1 MVERRRESSV
11 PSDDTGTVEEVGS
24 EQATPE
30 ARTDVAA
37 RVLGRLRRTSSPR
50 VLRIAASIAGGVAV
64 CTGFPPFNWWW
75 SAFIGFMLLAWVLT
89 HSSTTKAGGFGYGFL
104 FGLAFYVPLLPWIGS
119 FVGTV
124 PWLALSAMEALFPAV
139 FGLLAVVVRRLPGWS
154 LWLACL
160 WVLGEW
166 LKSTFP
172 FGGFPWGVVG
182 FSQDNGPLLAIAHFG
197 GVSLV
202 SFAVALVGF
211 SLAAIAIEAHLWWRG
226 DHPAR
231 RLLPPAVLLPGVSVA
246 LVLLT
251 VALATPYVRQSGAG
265 AIDDPTTTVA
275 AVQGNVPRLGLEF
288 NAQRRAVLDNHV
300 KETLRLAEDIRAGRA
315 PQPNVVIWPENSS
328 DIDPIVNRDAAD
340 QINAAVD
347 AIRAPILVGAVVA
360 APGYTP
366 QDPQATNTVIVWDPA
381 TGPGERHD
389 KKIVQPFGEYLP
401 WRGFFRLL
409 SSFADRAG
417 YFVPGSGNGVVHA
430 AGIPIGVTTCWEL
443 IFDRAAR
450 ESVLNG
456 AQFIAV
462 PTNNAT
468 FDEMMS
474 SQFLGFARMRA
485 VEHDRYVVVA
495 GTTGISAVI
504 SPDGRELARTKFFEP
519 AYLDAQIRLKSGLT
533 PATRWSP
540 LIQGLIV
547 IAGAAAVA
555 AAMLHNKTFARRRR
569 KVTDRGDVEE
579 AEDEGVA

>member
-1 MVERRRESSV
+1 MVERG
-11 PSDDTGTVEEVGS
+11 PQPAAAAS
-24 EQATPE
+24 E
-30 ARTDVAA
+30 
-37 RVLGRLRRTSSPR
+37 RLRRILGPR
-50 VLRIAASIAGGVAV
+50 ALRIAASIAAGLLV
-64 CTGFPPFNWWW
+64 CTGFPPFDWWV
-75 SAFIGFMLLAWVLT
+75 SPFVGFMLLAWVMT
-89 HSSTTKAGGFGYGFL
+89 HSSTSRAGGFGYGFL

-160 WVLGEW
+160 WALAEW
-166 LKSTFP
+166 LKSTVP

-182 FSQDNGPLLAIAHFG
+182 YSQDGGPMLVIAHFG
-197 GVSLV
+197 GAPLV

-211 SLAAIAIEAHLWWRG
+211 SVAAIAIEAYRWWRG
-226 DHPAR
+226 DHPAGHH
-231 RLLPPAVLLPGVSVA
+231 LPPAVMLPGVSVA

-275 AVQGNVPRLGLEF
+275 AVQGNVPRLGLDF

-300 KETLRLAEDIRAGRA
+300 KETLRLAEDVRAGRA
-315 PQPNVVIWPENSS
+315 AQPNVVIWPENSS

-340 QINAAVD
+340 QINAAAD

-366 QDPQATNTVIVWDPA
+366 QDPQATNTVIVWDPVG
-381 TGPGERHD
+381 GPGERHD

-417 YFVPGSGNGVVHA
+417 YFVPGTGNGVVHA
-430 AGIPIGVTTCWEL
+430 AGIPIGVTTCWEVL
-443 IFDRAAR
+443 FDRAAR

-456 AQFIAV
+456 AQFIAM

-468 FDEMMS
+468 FDELMS
-474 SQFLGFARMRA
+474 AQFLGFARLRA

-504 SPDGRELARTKFFEP
+504 GPDGHELGRTAFFEP

-533 PATRWSP
+533 PATRWGP
-540 LIQGLIV
+540 VVQGV
-547 IAGAAAVA
+547 VVFAGAAALA
-555 AAMLHNKTFARRRR
+555 AAMLQNGMFARRRR
-569 KVTDRGDVEE
+569 RATDAPESKQTTPSTMKE
-579 AEDEGVA
+579 